1 MSDLQTWASRQGC
14 KQDKKKIQEKPL
26 FKSMLLIKFT
36 VIQMQSFSKS
46 RLLFSMNVAHCTV
59 Q

>member
-1 MSDLQTWASRQGC
+1 MIYRFGQADGH
-14 KQDKKKIQEKPL
+14 KQDKKIQEKPL
-26 FKSMLLIKFT
+26 FKSMSLIKFT

-46 RLLFSMNVAHCTV
+46 RLLFSMNVAHRTV